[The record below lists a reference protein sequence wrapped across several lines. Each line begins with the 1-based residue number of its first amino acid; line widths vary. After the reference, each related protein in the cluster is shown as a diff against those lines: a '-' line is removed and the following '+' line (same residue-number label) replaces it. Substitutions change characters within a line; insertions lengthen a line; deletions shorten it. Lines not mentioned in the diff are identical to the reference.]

1 MASRSSIHTPLPP
14 FGSPPQRI
22 HEYEADSIGLRL
34 MARAGYDP
42 HAFTSMLGKLRDMER
57 KDEVGVGRGGACLLG
72 DMEH

>member
-1 MASRSSIHTPLPP
+1 M
-14 FGSPPQRI
+14 

-42 HAFTSMLGKLRDMER
+42 HAFTSMLGKLGDMER